1 MTNVASLV
9 PSTRDFL
16 QALATQ
22 KKRLVLVPLVDRAD
36 DAAALAE
43 AGVTVFAV
51 SSPGPSM
58 REVSQAVG
66 ASPILSLAAVAS
78 ADDALAARASGA
90 DAVVI
95 DRVADAARWNSIAKD
110 AFSTRMAALAR
121 VIDDASA
128 QFAATTTAKGAYVRA
143 ETAADVRP
151 LVQKLRIPRVLVH
164 LPSPDETALRALRGL
179 VDAAIVESD
188 LYLSTSFAT
197 LREELDP

>member
-36 DAAALAE
+36 DAAALVA
-43 AGVTVFAV
+43 AGVTAFAV
-51 SSPGPSM
+51 SSPGPLM
-58 REVSQAVG
+58 REVSGVVG
-66 ASPILSLAAVAS
+66 SAPLVSLAAVAN
-78 ADDALAARASGA
+78 ADDALAARATGA

-95 DRVADAARWNSIAKD
+95 DEVADAARWNSLAKD

-121 VIDDASA
+121 VIDADSA
-128 QFAATTTAKGAYVRA
+128 RFATSTTAKGAYVRA
-143 ETAADVRP
+143 ESPADVRP
-151 LVQKLRIPRVLVH
+151 LVQTLGRIRIVAHVA
-164 LPSPDETALRALRGL
+164 SADETALRALRGL